1 MAAALLYSHLM
12 QPALSVGDGVSVE
25 KVHAGGVG
33 GGGTM
38 VKGRRFQNMDNK
50 QEKEFNK

>member
-1 MAAALLYSHLM
+1 M
-12 QPALSVGDGVSVE
+12 SVE
-25 KVHAGGVG
+25 KVHVGGGVG
-33 GGGTM
+33 GGIM